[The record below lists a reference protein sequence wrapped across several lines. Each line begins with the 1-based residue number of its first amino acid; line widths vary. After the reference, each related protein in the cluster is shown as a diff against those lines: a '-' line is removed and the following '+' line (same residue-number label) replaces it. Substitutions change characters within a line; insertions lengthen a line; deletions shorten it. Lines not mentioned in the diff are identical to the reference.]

1 MRRERSV
8 ILERVDSEWVER
20 KRKGRSEW
28 RERVSEREREREW
41 RKKGE
46 ECE

>member
-8 ILERVDSEWVER
+8 ILERVESEWGER

-28 RERVSEREREREW
+28 RESE
-41 RKKGE
+41 
-46 ECE
+46 